1 MERKQIEE
9 LIEKYR
15 RMGTQELKYGEEK
28 CAFFDRVADQ
38 IEDCIED
45 YLDERFETETDIL
58 DDIKETFMEVDDFY
72 IFDE

>member
-28 CAFFDRVADQ
+28 CAFFDRAADQ

-45 YLDERFETETDIL
+45 YLDKRFETETDIL
-58 DDIKETFMEVDDFY
+58 DDVKETFMEVDDY
-72 IFDE
+72 YEDE